1 MENIL
6 EIRDMVVDYGII
18 RALKGV
24 SLDIPKGKI
33 VVILGANGA
42 GKTTTMHAISGVTK
56 AASGQILFEG
66 EEIRNKQPYVIAK
79 HGISQS
85 PEGRLILSGLTV
97 EENLRIGGYIL
108 KSRAQMNRNF
118 EQVYDLFPVLKERRN
133 QQATTLSGGEQ
144 QMLAIGRALMMNPKL
159 LLLDEPS
166 LGLAPLIVKSIF
178 QTVKRIAE
186 EGVTILM
193 VEQNARQSLLIADY
207 AYVLEL
213 GEVKSQGTAQELLQ
227 DEALISAYLGKKRD
241 KKYIPPQA
249 EHTEAAR
256 IETHSHAS
264 THLYASSHLWENQIK
279 HKETVP

>member
-1 MENIL
+1 M
-6 EIRDMVVDYGII
+6 
-18 RALKGV
+18 
-24 SLDIPKGKI
+24 
-33 VVILGANGA
+33 
-42 GKTTTMHAISGVTK
+42 
-56 AASGQILFEG
+56 
-66 EEIRNKQPYVIAK
+66 
-79 HGISQS
+79 
-85 PEGRLILSGLTV
+85 

-241 KKYIPPQA
+241 KK
-249 EHTEAAR
+249 
-256 IETHSHAS
+256 
-264 THLYASSHLWENQIK
+264 
-279 HKETVP
+279 

>member
-166 LGLAPLIVKSIF
+166 LGLAPLMVKSIF

-241 KKYIPPQA
+241 KK
-249 EHTEAAR
+249 
-256 IETHSHAS
+256 
-264 THLYASSHLWENQIK
+264 
-279 HKETVP
+279 

>member
-79 HGISQS
+79 RGISQS

-241 KKYIPPQA
+241 KK
-249 EHTEAAR
+249 
-256 IETHSHAS
+256 
-264 THLYASSHLWENQIK
+264 
-279 HKETVP
+279 

>member
-6 EIRDMVVDYGII
+6 EIRDMVVEYGII

-241 KKYIPPQA
+241 KK
-249 EHTEAAR
+249 
-256 IETHSHAS
+256 
-264 THLYASSHLWENQIK
+264 
-279 HKETVP
+279 

>member
-1 MENIL
+1 MEHIL
-6 EIRDMVVDYGII
+6 EVKDLVVDYGII

-24 SLDIPKGKI
+24 SLRIPRGKI
-33 VVILGANGA
+33 VAILGANGA
-42 GKTTTMHAISGVTK
+42 GKTTAMHAISGVTRT
-56 AASGQILFEG
+56 ASGQILFEG
-66 EEIRNKQPYVIAK
+66 RDVHNRQPYSIAK
-79 HGISQS
+79 LGISQS
-85 PEGRLILSGLTV
+85 PEGRLILQGLTV
-97 EENLRIGGYIL
+97 EENLRIGGYTL
-108 KSRAQMNRNF
+108 RSRAQMNRNF
-118 EQVYDLFPVLKERRN
+118 EQVYDLFPVLRERRA

-178 QTVKRIAE
+178 QTVKRIAQ

-213 GEVKSQGTAQELLQ
+213 GEVKSEGTAEALLR

-241 KKYIPPQA
+241 RK
-249 EHTEAAR
+249 
-256 IETHSHAS
+256 
-264 THLYASSHLWENQIK
+264 
-279 HKETVP
+279 

>member
-227 DEALISAYLGKKRD
+227 DEVLISAYLGKKLD
-241 KKYIPPQA
+241 KK
-249 EHTEAAR
+249 
-256 IETHSHAS
+256 
-264 THLYASSHLWENQIK
+264 
-279 HKETVP
+279 

>member
-166 LGLAPLIVKSIF
+166 FGLAPLIVKSIF

-241 KKYIPPQA
+241 KK
-249 EHTEAAR
+249 
-256 IETHSHAS
+256 
-264 THLYASSHLWENQIK
+264 
-279 HKETVP
+279 

>member
-144 QMLAIGRALMMNPKL
+144 QMLAIGRAVMARPKL

-241 KKYIPPQA
+241 KK
-249 EHTEAAR
+249 
-256 IETHSHAS
+256 
-264 THLYASSHLWENQIK
+264 
-279 HKETVP
+279 

>member
-1 MENIL
+1 
-6 EIRDMVVDYGII
+6 
-18 RALKGV
+18 
-24 SLDIPKGKI
+24 
-33 VVILGANGA
+33 
-42 GKTTTMHAISGVTK
+42 MHAISGVTK

-241 KKYIPPQA
+241 KK
-249 EHTEAAR
+249 
-256 IETHSHAS
+256 
-264 THLYASSHLWENQIK
+264 
-279 HKETVP
+279 

>member
-207 AYVLEL
+207 AYLLEL

-241 KKYIPPQA
+241 KK
-249 EHTEAAR
+249 
-256 IETHSHAS
+256 
-264 THLYASSHLWENQIK
+264 
-279 HKETVP
+279 

>member
-207 AYVLEL
+207 AYVLDL

-241 KKYIPPQA
+241 KK
-249 EHTEAAR
+249 
-256 IETHSHAS
+256 
-264 THLYASSHLWENQIK
+264 
-279 HKETVP
+279 

>member
-133 QQATTLSGGEQ
+133 QQATTLSGG
-144 QMLAIGRALMMNPKL
+144 
-159 LLLDEPS
+159 
-166 LGLAPLIVKSIF
+166 
-178 QTVKRIAE
+178 
-186 EGVTILM
+186 
-193 VEQNARQSLLIADY
+193 
-207 AYVLEL
+207 
-213 GEVKSQGTAQELLQ
+213 
-227 DEALISAYLGKKRD
+227 
-241 KKYIPPQA
+241 
-249 EHTEAAR
+249 
-256 IETHSHAS
+256 
-264 THLYASSHLWENQIK
+264 
-279 HKETVP
+279 